1 MIPILHIISFYSGF
15 IVCLNTSFSL
25 LELFDQQ
32 TTTHFDV
39 DTTIPF
45 SPQAISC
52 LLLCS
57 FLLVYKN
64 NYYSFHTKVVRV
76 KSNKNK

>member
-1 MIPILHIISFYSGF
+1 M
-15 IVCLNTSFSL
+15 IVCLNTSFNAL
-25 LELFDQQ
+25 VLFNQQ

-45 SPQAISC
+45 SPQTISC

-57 FLLVYKN
+57 FLLEYKN
-64 NYYSFHTKVVRV
+64 NYYSFHTKVVQV